1 MLMRSTAVSGFE
13 RKGNAR
19 VRVTG
24 REFILDAA
32 TCALANGDARGS
44 LGLYPNRVATTTA
57 SEGTFKRVRAESSG
71 QPDRKLTDR
80 NLQKKDFISVPN
92 SGQ

>member
-32 TCALANGDARGS
+32 TGALANGDDRGS

-57 SEGTFKRVRAESSG
+57 SEGTFKRV
-71 QPDRKLTDR
+71 
-80 NLQKKDFISVPN
+80 
-92 SGQ
+92 

>member
-44 LGLYPNRVATTTA
+44 LGLYPNSATTTA
-57 SEGTFKRVRAESSG
+57 FEGTFKRV
-71 QPDRKLTDR
+71 
-80 NLQKKDFISVPN
+80 
-92 SGQ
+92 

>member
-1 MLMRSTAVSGFE
+1 MRSTAVSGFE

-32 TCALANGDARGS
+32 TGALANGDPRQPRALSKQGRHNNSVRGH
-44 LGLYPNRVATTTA
+44 LQTGL
-57 SEGTFKRVRAESSG
+57 
-71 QPDRKLTDR
+71 
-80 NLQKKDFISVPN
+80 
-92 SGQ
+92 